1 MLPIKQAIQLIAD
14 NVQRGGTE
22 KISLADSVGRIL
34 AVDVKSDVD
43 SPPHNKSIMDGFAVR
58 AEDVEQGVQLK
69 VLETVPAGTVPK
81 HEVVAGTAT
90 RIMTGAPLPQGADA
104 VVMIEKTTYDESQ
117 SADAAESLVTLNIET
132 IQPGQHVMNRAS
144 ATAAGDTVLKAG
156 HIIRSQDVG
165 LLAECGA
172 AELWAITEPSIAI
185 LPTGDEL
192 VSPDQV
198 PGPGMIRNS
207 NGPMLVS
214 LARSQ
219 TSKVVDLGVGRD
231 NREQLAEKVARGL
244 QSDFLVLS
252 GGVSAGMLD
261 LVPDVLAEQKVTQ
274 VFHKV
279 AVKPGKP
286 IWFGVRKSD
295 SHTCYV
301 FGLPGNP
308 VSSLV
313 GFNLFVRAALSI
325 VNGRDVNQSERLSHA
340 VLAAD
345 HEIRGNRITYWPVR
359 LEYSEVT
366 RMAHPVAWRGSSD
379 LRALGTANGLG
390 IFEPGKTYVVGDKI
404 PIISLDC

>member
-1 MLPIKQAIQLIAD
+1 MLPLKQALQLIEE

-22 KISLADSVGRIL
+22 TISLADSVGRVL
-34 AVDVKSDVD
+34 AVDIKSDVD
-43 SPPHNKSIMDGFAVR
+43 CPPHDKSIMDGFAVR
-58 AEDVEQGVQLK
+58 SEDVAEGAQLK

-81 HEVVAGTAT
+81 LEVGPGTAT
-90 RIMTGAPLPQGADA
+90 RIMTGAPLPTGANA
-104 VVMIEKTTYDESQ
+104 VVMIERTTYSESDQ
-117 SADAAESLVTLNIET
+117 VVTLNLGSV
-132 IQPGQHVMNRAS
+132 QHGQHVMNRAS
-144 ATAAGDTVLKAG
+144 ATAKGDTVLKAG
-156 HIIRSQDVG
+156 HKIRPQDIG

-172 AELWAITEPSIAI
+172 ATMWAVAQPSIAI

-207 NGPMLVS
+207 NGPMLLS
-214 LARSQ
+214 LAQRQ
-219 TSKVVDLGVGRD
+219 TSKVVDLGVGLD
-231 NREQLAEKVARGL
+231 NREQLAEKVKQGL
-244 QSDFLVLS
+244 ESDFLVLS

-261 LVPDVLAEQKVTQ
+261 LVPGVLAEQNVTQ

-286 IWFGVRKSD
+286 IWFGIRKNTT
-295 SHTCYV
+295 HTSYV

-325 VNGRDVNQSERLSHA
+325 VNGGSVDQPERLSHA

-345 HEIRGNRITYWPVR
+345 HEIRGNRITYWPIR

-366 RMAHPVAWRGSSD
+366 RMAHPVSWKGSSD

-390 IFEPGKTYVVGDKI
+390 IFSPDQNYEVGDKVQI
-404 PIISLDC
+404 MSLEQ

>member
-1 MLPIKQAIQLIAD
+1 MIPLEQAIQHIAD

-22 KISLADSVGRIL
+22 KISLADSVGRVL
-34 AVDVKSDVD
+34 AVDIKSDVD
-43 SPPHNKSIMDGFAVR
+43 SPPHDKSIMDGFAVR
-58 AEDVEQGVQLK
+58 AEDVAQGAELR

-81 HEVVAGTAT
+81 YEIVPGTAT
-90 RIMTGAPLPQGADA
+90 RIMTGAPLPAGADA
-104 VVMIEKTTYDESQ
+104 VVMVEQTTYEESP
-117 SADAAESLVTLNIET
+117 SSNPAESVVTLNLESVE
-132 IQPGQHVMNRAS
+132 PGRHVMNRAS
-144 ATAAGDTVLKAG
+144 ATSVGDTVMKAG
-156 HIIRSQDVG
+156 HKVRPQDVG

-172 AELWAITEPSIAI
+172 AELWAITQPSIAI

-192 VSPDQV
+192 VSPDQK

-214 LARSQ
+214 LARGQ
-219 TSKVVDLGVGRD
+219 TETVVDLGVGRD
-231 NREQLAEKVARGL
+231 DRQQLAEKVQRGL

-261 LVPDVLAEQKVTQ
+261 LVPDVLAKQNVKQ

-286 IWFGVRKSD
+286 IWFGVQKNG

-313 GFNLFVRAALSI
+313 GFNLFVRAALAI
-325 VNGRDVNQSERLSHA
+325 VNGHDVNQP
-340 VLAAD
+340 
-345 HEIRGNRITYWPVR
+345 T
-359 LEYSEVT
+359 
-366 RMAHPVAWRGSSD
+366 
-379 LRALGTANGLG
+379 
-390 IFEPGKTYVVGDKI
+390 
-404 PIISLDC
+404 

>member
-1 MLPIKQAIQLIAD
+1 MIPIKQAIQHIAD

-22 KISLADSVGRIL
+22 KISLADSVGRVL
-34 AVDVKSDVD
+34 AVDIKSDVD
-43 SPPHNKSIMDGFAVR
+43 SPPHDKSIMDGFAVR
-58 AEDVEQGVQLK
+58 AEDVAQGAELK

-81 HEVVAGTAT
+81 HEIVGGTAT
-90 RIMTGAPLPQGADA
+90 RIMTGAPLPKGADA
-104 VVMIEKTTYDESQ
+104 VVMIEQTTYEEPQ
-117 SADAAESLVTLNIET
+117 SPDVESLVTLNLET
-132 IQPGQHVMNRAS
+132 IEPGRHVMNRAS
-144 ATAAGDTVLKAG
+144 ATSVGDTVMKAG
-156 HIIRSQDVG
+156 HKVRPQDVG

-172 AELWAITEPSIAI
+172 AELWVITQPSIAI

-192 VSPDQV
+192 VSPDQK

-214 LARSQ
+214 LARGQ
-219 TSKVVDLGVGRD
+219 TENVIDLGVGRD
-231 NREQLAEKVARGL
+231 NREQLSEKVQRGL

-261 LVPDVLAEQKVTQ
+261 LVPDVLAEQNVTQ

-286 IWFGVRKSD
+286 IWFGVQKID

-313 GFNLFVRAALSI
+313 GFNLFVRAALAI
-325 VNGRDVNQSERLSHA
+325 VNGHDVNQPERLSHA
-340 VLAAD
+340 VLATD
-345 HEIRGNRITYWPVR
+345 HEVRGNRITYWPLR

-366 RMAHPVAWRGSSD
+366 RMAHPVTWRGSSD
-379 LRALGTANGLG
+379 LRALGTTNGLG
-390 IFEPGKTYVVGDKI
+390 IFEPGQKYEVGDKI
-404 PIISLDC
+404 PVMSLE

>member
-34 AVDVKSDVD
+34 AVDIKSDVD

-69 VLETVPAGTVPK
+69 VLETVPAGTVPR

-104 VVMIEKTTYDESQ
+104 VVMIEKTTYEEPQSSDSESW
-117 SADAAESLVTLNIET
+117 VTLNIET
-132 IQPGQHVMNRAS
+132 IQSGQHVMNRAS

-156 HIIRSQDVG
+156 HKVRSQDVG

-172 AELWAITEPSIAI
+172 AELWAITQPSIAV

-231 NREQLAEKVARGL
+231 DREQLAEKVERGL

-261 LVPDVLAEQKVTQ
+261 LVPDVLAEQKVMQ

-286 IWFGVRKSD
+286 IWFGVHKSD

-325 VNGRDVNQSERLSHA
+325 VNGRNVNQPERLSHA
-340 VLAAD
+340 VLATD

-359 LEYSEVT
+359 LEYSEIT

-390 IFEPGKTYVVGDKI
+390 IFEPGKTYEVGDKI
-404 PIISLDC
+404 SIMSLDG